1 MKGWSLLKPL
11 VNPLFLFLLLQLGGL
26 VALRYRCWT
35 MVSRAWKSIWLLLV
49 LSLLCLGALSTPSIS
64 RGLERSLSISVNDQ
78 GASAPAYIFVIGGG
92 YLPGASSDQDVLVVE
107 SSRRVLTAIA
117 WWREYPQAKLVFSGA
132 SKEIK
137 NRPNDCLV
145 QLMAE
150 TAMCHG
156 VPESHLL
163 LEGSSIN
170 TREHPLKALELSGI
184 TSKTRIG
191 LVTSGWH
198 MRRAQREFRRYFSAI
213 RIHPVPLSSY
223 SAGWQNFIP
232 NSDALGSSITFLR
245 EWVGLIWYAV
255 LENIRIR

>member
-1 MKGWSLLKPL
+1 M
-11 VNPLFLFLLLQLGGL
+11 
-26 VALRYRCWT
+26 ALRYRCWIRW
-35 MVSRAWKSIWLLLV
+35 SRVWKLIWLLLV
-49 LSLLCLGALSTPSIS
+49 LSLLGLGMLSTPLVS
-64 RGLERSLSISVNDQ
+64 RGLERSLSITISDQ
-78 GASAPAYIFVIGGG
+78 GGMCAPAYIFVLGGG

-132 SKEIK
+132 SGEIK
-137 NRPNDCLV
+137 NRPNNRLA

-163 LEGSSIN
+163 LEGSSKN
-170 TREHPLKALELSGI
+170 TREHPIKALQLPGI
-184 TSKTRIG
+184 TSKTQIG